1 MTSPVLHWFRRD
13 LRLSDNQALHAASES
28 GAPVIPVFIF
38 DPAIL
43 QGKNASPP
51 RTKFMLKALESLDAS
66 LRQHGSQL
74 LIRHGDP
81 LEILPRLV
89 EETGASGL
97 YFNRDFTPYALKR
110 DAALTKKLSI
120 PTYVYDDVVLI
131 APGDLL
137 KSDGTPFVVFTPF
150 KKQWLTLP
158 KVDIVAAPERTAYLS
173 SPDSQFDW
181 GQLPGLAHLGIA
193 ATIDVP
199 EANEQAAQKR
209 LDDFI
214 FGRGYDYSERR
225 NDLATDAQDDTLP
238 GSSFLSPYLRF
249 GMLSPRQAY
258 WAARDSYQKIPPS
271 VSEKEAHQSIETWVS
286 ELVWREFYVHI
297 LYHFPHVLKRNFRDN
312 YEHVEWR
319 DAPDELQAWK
329 DGLTGYPV
337 VDAAMR
343 QLSAMG
349 WMPNRAR
356 MIVASF
362 LCKDLLIHWQE
373 GERHFMQ
380 WLIDGDP
387 AANNG
392 GWQWTAGVGTDA
404 QPYFRIFNPVSQSQK
419 FDPDG
424 RYIRRWIPELRDV
437 PARYIHAPWEM
448 DTPPAN
454 YPAPIVDHGFARE
467 RTLAAFKR

>member
-28 GAPVIPVFIF
+28 GAPLIPIFIF

-51 RTKFMLKALESLDAS
+51 RTKFMLKALQSLDAS
-66 LRQHGSQL
+66 LRQYGSQL
-74 LIRHGDP
+74 LIRYGDP

-97 YFNRDFTPYALKR
+97 YFNRDFSPYALKR
-110 DAALTKKLSI
+110 DAAIEKTLPI
-120 PTYVYDDVVLI
+120 GIYPHDDVVLV

-137 KSDGTPFVVFTPF
+137 KGDGTPFVVFTPF
-150 KKQWLTLP
+150 KKKWLTLP
-158 KVDIVAAPERTAYLS
+158 KADIVDTPEPTTYMS
-173 SPDSQFDW
+173 SLQSQIDW
-181 GQLPGLAHLGIA
+181 GQIPSLDNLGIG

-199 EANEQAAQKR
+199 EASEKIAQDR
-209 LDDFI
+209 LEKFI
-214 FGRGYDYSERR
+214 FGRGYAYSEGR
-225 NDLATDAQDDTLP
+225 NALTDDPDDDTLP

-258 WAARDSYQKIPPS
+258 WAAREAYEKIPLA
-271 VSEKEAHQSIETWVS
+271 VSKKQAQDSIENWVG

-297 LYHFPHVLKRNFRDN
+297 LYHFPQVLKRNFRDN

-319 DAPDELQAWK
+319 DAADELQAWK

-343 QLSAMG
+343 QLTAMG

-362 LCKDLLIHWQE
+362 LCKDLLIHWQA
-373 GERHFMQ
+373 GEQHFMH

-392 GWQWTAGVGTDA
+392 GWQWSAGVGTDA
-404 QPYFRIFNPVSQSQK
+404 QPYFRIFNPVSQAQK

-437 PARYIHAPWEM
+437 PTKYIHAPWEM

-454 YPAPIVDHGFARE
+454 YPAPMVAHDFARE
-467 RTLAAFKR
+467 RTLAAFKK